1 MAYQQHTLVISVSGG
16 QEARHVFKSS
26 TQCLTTLQ
34 SKGWPCCVLI
44 WSLSEDDATSKLI
57 LLFWQNS
64 LACGY
69 STEVLTEYWLE
80 ATFSF

>member
-1 MAYQQHTLVISVSGG
+1 MSLGLLLRVLQHCSQRAGH
-16 QEARHVFKSS
+16 AVFLSRGS
-26 TQCLTTLQ
+26 
-34 SKGWPCCVLI
+34 
-44 WSLSEDDATSKLI
+44 SEDDATFKLI

>member
-1 MAYQQHTLVISVSGG
+1 MSLSLLLSVLQPCSQRVGHAVFSSGG
-16 QEARHVFKSS
+16 S
-26 TQCLTTLQ
+26 
-34 SKGWPCCVLI
+34 
-44 WSLSEDDATSKLI
+44 SEDDATSKLI
-57 LLFWQNS
+57 LVFFWQNS